1 MVQLSKLNVKT
12 ELKTQF
18 WIDFFEI
25 RELLYFDSCL
35 MYSQRQA
42 RSLPENTALQQPQNY
57 DSAIVKA
64 EKAGLRPKIDF
75 RATAAISQFVAMVK
89 NASQAGP
96 RNPRRAISMKI
107 VV

>member
-35 MYSQRQA
+35 MYSQR
-42 RSLPENTALQQPQNY
+42 
-57 DSAIVKA
+57 
-64 EKAGLRPKIDF
+64 
-75 RATAAISQFVAMVK
+75 
-89 NASQAGP
+89 
-96 RNPRRAISMKI
+96 
-107 VV
+107 